1 VDILVM
7 AKDFEAETG
16 WRCRSCRFVGE
27 QHGRLENCP
36 ECGAKEIEETDLK
49 EEMIRLAEKYGC
61 RVEVVNHSD
70 RLMQFQGIGALLR
83 YYTAEQ
89 Y

>member
-1 VDILVM
+1 M
-7 AKDFEAETG
+7 AVFARG
-16 WRCRSCRFVGE
+16 G
-27 QHGRLENCP
+27 
-36 ECGAKEIEETDLK
+36 KEIEETDLK